1 MFEKLTLNLNIIRK
15 ERSLIMNLIDSIC
28 KFIENTE
35 DKSDSELNDK
45 IERRPA
51 KTQAKNFFPE
61 LNPREGMSLESAK
74 FAIGRCKGNSQFEIH
89 DIENKGRYFTAR
101 VMDSKGRQVNE
112 LLVDKLN
119 GRVQFLR

>member
-1 MFEKLTLNLNIIRK
+1 
-15 ERSLIMNLIDSIC
+15 MNLIDSIC
-28 KFIENTE
+28 KFIENSE
-35 DKSDSELNDK
+35 DKSDSEPNDK
-45 IERRPA
+45 IERQPA
-51 KTQAKNFFPE
+51 KTQANNFSSE

-89 DIENKGRYFTAR
+89 NIENKGRYFTAR
-101 VMDSKGRQVNE
+101 VMDSKGKQVNE